1 MEQTQQDFSNLLPTL
16 SDSELN
22 ELEQVLLSKAKQKI
36 NEEELDNYF
45 TWVKAVWLNARNEPL
60 DFEKHKYL
68 VDIYQDQH
76 PSLIFQKAAQCFPG
90 NVMIWTKNRAKKIV
104 DVNIGDFVFGED
116 GKL

>member
-16 SDSELN
+16 GENELG
-22 ELEQVLLSKAKQKI
+22 ELEQILSLKVKQKI
-36 NEEELDNYF
+36 NEEELDHYF

-76 PSLIFQKAAQCFPG
+76 PSLIFQKAAQMGISERLISEAVWVCD
-90 NVMIWTKNRAKKIV
+90 R
-104 DVNIGDFVFGED
+104 
-116 GKL
+116 